1 MPALNAARTALIFEI
16 VRGIATATVRCL
28 REFSSALGAFVPR
41 RFCSSSTAASNR
53 SSSRSSRSFIIS
65 GRLLGRTYRAEGA
78 SELIVG
84 CFGFANG
91 AEHPSADGVEK
102 RSGSSE
108 RMRLIPMDAIMPLPI
123 RAGNDRIIR

>member
-16 VRGIATATVRCL
+16 VRRIATASARCL
-28 REFSSALGAFVPR
+28 REFSSAVESFVPR
-41 RFCSSSTAASNR
+41 RFCSPSTAASNR
-53 SSSRSSRSFIIS
+53 SSSQSSRSFIIS

-78 SELIVG
+78 TELIVG
-84 CFGFANG
+84 CFGFADG
-91 AEHPSADGVEK
+91 AEHPSADGTEK

-108 RMRLIPMDAIMPLPI
+108 RMRLIPMRAIMPLPI

>member
-16 VRGIATATVRCL
+16 VKGIATASVRSL
-28 REFSSALGAFVPR
+28 REFSSAVAGFVPR
-41 RFCSSSTAASNR
+41 RFCSPSTAASNR

-78 SELIVG
+78 AELIVG

-91 AEHPSADGVEK
+91 AEHPSADGMAK